1 MYRRAAATM
10 ELSLLCTKGNRANP
24 HVNALHLAPGK
35 VYNRADSFEGS
46 DDNDDDD
53 DDEKPFVLVHND
65 TRKGHVLL
73 LHVVTPCD
81 LLIFVMNVLASQQ
94 QQRNSDQ
101 STLQLNIAR
110 VIASRTQNEQW
121 LAIYEKLCV
130 HNRLESK
137 RAKRTYYAMK
147 PPLGDDEANVKFH
160 HESLRHDG
168 MSFDRFLSTIFDPNV
183 EKNQLLSDRWIHWR
197 RCDAWCKTALFVH
210 RAVSVQHLCAFAI
223 AWLRACDRQCGGN
236 VLSYLVHADT
246 LMDSMAHE
254 LGQQPKSVRMSLD
267 LE

>member
-1 MYRRAAATM
+1 M

-35 VYNRADSFEGS
+35 VYNRAVSFDD
-46 DDNDDDD
+46 DDNDG
-53 DDEKPFVLVHND
+53 DEKPFVLVLDKEH
-65 TRKGHVLL
+65 KGHVLL
-73 LHVVTPCD
+73 LNVVTPCD
-81 LLIFVMNVLASQQ
+81 LLVFVMNVLTSQ
-94 QQRNSDQ
+94 NNHD
-101 STLQLNIAR
+101 STLQRDIAR

-121 LAIYEKLCV
+121 LAIYEKLCA

-168 MSFDRFLSTIFDPNV
+168 MSFDRFLSTIFNPNV

-223 AWLRACDRQCGGN
+223 AWLRACDRQCEGN